1 MRPFAFP
8 AFPVAEGCGMMRD
21 RCDKLPVRGKRIV
34 IKQQCQSI
42 WRRLCIGL
50 LWLAMTSSAA
60 LSAVAI
66 AVESAA
72 DAGSAIESAAEAPDP
87 AQQQMN
93 ALGEQ
98 ALASG
103 LQLIE
108 RSGGLYPY
116 AMVVS
121 GEQAQLMSYQG
132 DPDARPPEQEWSA
145 LLLQRLRNLAET
157 DETVTTVALVRLHQV
172 PTRSGDGHVQGLWVL
187 LDHRELRPTL
197 LFLPFLPGED
207 GQHRMGELL
216 YYGSEQHIFPFPIAE

>member
-1 MRPFAFP
+1 M
-8 AFPVAEGCGMMRD
+8 
-21 RCDKLPVRGKRIV
+21 
-34 IKQQCQSI
+34 IKQQRQSI

-60 LSAVAI
+60 LSAVAG
-66 AVESAA
+66 AA
-72 DAGSAIESAAEAPDP
+72 ESAAENAAESAIKSAADAPDP

-116 AMVVS
+116 AMVAS

-132 DPDARPPEQEWSA
+132 DPTARPPEQEWSA
-145 LLLQRLRNLAET
+145 LLLQRLQSLVET
-157 DETVTTVALVRLHQV
+157 DASVTTVALVRLHQV

-197 LFLPFLPGED
+197 LFLPFVPGED
-207 GQHRMGELL
+207 GQHRVGELV
-216 YYGSEQHIFPFPIAE
+216 YYGSEQHIFPIAE